1 MSFLNKIKGLGR
13 KDSADLDT
21 LEQDRFDE
29 PSGRDDMPLPGAGGT
44 VALDVGAMQAT
55 AQMDSSIITEAAPS
69 ELAELAEARSAEGPQ
84 TQSADSGAVPVIG
97 ARPVGEQQA
106 QVLRFNDRAG
116 ARKKLEMALRLTTA
130 DHHGELIRRAL
141 GQFYFDEGEFGR
153 VIDVLAPLYPP
164 ASSAIEAVDD
174 EFHRRR
180 SPRRPISA
188 GPGAPARS

>member
-84 TQSADSGAVPVIG
+84 TQSADSGALLSVLTSAASAPVSG
-97 ARPVGEQQA
+97 
-106 QVLRFNDRAG
+106 
-116 ARKKLEMALRLTTA
+116 MS
-130 DHHGELIRRAL
+130 
-141 GQFYFDEGEFGR
+141 
-153 VIDVLAPLYPP
+153 P
-164 ASSAIEAVDD
+164 ASIV
-174 EFHRRR
+174 
-180 SPRRPISA
+180 P
-188 GPGAPARS
+188 PGA